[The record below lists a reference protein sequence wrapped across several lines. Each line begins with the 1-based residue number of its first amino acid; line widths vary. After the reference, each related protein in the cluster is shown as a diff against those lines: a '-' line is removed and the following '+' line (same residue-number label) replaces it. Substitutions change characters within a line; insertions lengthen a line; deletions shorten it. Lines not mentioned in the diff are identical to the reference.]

1 MALIT
6 RDEVRKIAKIS
17 CIEVQESELDLLA
30 DELEAVLRYASSL
43 KAIADNAQATAPV
56 LHTVNI
62 TREDETRPFDSKK
75 LVALAPQHEENF
87 FVVPVIVK
95 Q

>member
-17 CIEVQESELDLLA
+17 CIEVQESELDVLA
-30 DELEAVLRYASSL
+30 EELEAVLRYASSL
-43 KAIADNAQATAPV
+43 KTVADNSQSTGSL
-56 LHTVNI
+56 LHTVNVM
-62 TREDETRPFDSKK
+62 REDETRPFDSKK
-75 LVALAPQHEENF
+75 LVAAAPHHEENF